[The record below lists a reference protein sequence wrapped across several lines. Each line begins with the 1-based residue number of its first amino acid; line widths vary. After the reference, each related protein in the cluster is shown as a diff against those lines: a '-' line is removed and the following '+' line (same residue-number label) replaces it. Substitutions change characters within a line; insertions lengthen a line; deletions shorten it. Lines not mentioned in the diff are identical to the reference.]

1 MHKVLLSA
9 VRACLTHMLC
19 AKPVGEA
26 GGTEVLATAASEVRI
41 VKDFGTDGADVLA
54 GNDSHKLIIIITIGW
69 LATVRKGHATF
80 NQHLFYAKKYDLP
93 SFLSPSLSL
102 LPSPPPPP
110 PLSLSL
116 SLSLFLFLS
125 LCFSLQ

>member
-1 MHKVLLSA
+1 M
-9 VRACLTHMLC
+9 
-19 AKPVGEA
+19 
-26 GGTEVLATAASEVRI
+26 LATAASEVRI
-41 VKDFGTDGADVLA
+41 MKNFGTDGADVLA
-54 GNDSHKLIIIITIGW
+54 GNDAHKLIIIITIGW

-102 LPSPPPPP
+102 PPPP

-116 SLSLFLFLS
+116 SLSLYMTYVPVLPSHKCML
-125 LCFSLQ
+125 LMACCRTNI